1 MNKLA
6 LSNLP
11 VSKAER
17 DTYERLLSVKLN
29 ELLGMYR
36 SRINDLIDKTTTLP
50 VYANN
55 AAAIAGGLAAGDF
68 YRTGADPD
76 PVCIV
81 H

>member
-1 MNKLA
+1 MKKLPNP
-6 LSNLP
+6 NLP
-11 VSKAER
+11 NASTQRAY
-17 DTYERLLSVKLN
+17 DQLLSVKLN
-29 ELLGMYR
+29 ELLNSFR
-36 SRINDLIDKTTTLP
+36 HTINMLITRTDIP

-55 AAAIAGGLAAGDF
+55 AAAIAGGLAVGDY

>member
-1 MNKLA
+1 MNKAPLA
-6 LSNLP
+6 NLP
-11 VSKAER
+11 LCDEPADSYQR
-17 DTYERLLSVKLN
+17 RLSVKLN
-29 ELLGMYR
+29 EVLGVFR
-36 SRINDLIDKTTTLP
+36 LIANSLIDKTTTIP